1 MGILKSQDGV
11 IRNRWQQWIADVGL
25 ARWAPLPVR
34 LIIGYGFLD
43 HGLAKLE
50 KGPEKFVAIVDALG
64 VPLPHLMAW
73 LAIWVEILGGIAMM
87 LGAFVL
93 LISLPMAI
101 VLLVALFTVHL
112 DFGFTSI
119 KLMAVTPEGPKFGPP
134 GIEADLLYLA
144 GLATLVLGGS
154 GPLAF
159 DSWLEKRR
167 RALRSRLAR
176 TEASEVWGK

>member
-1 MGILKSQDGV
+1 MAILKSQDGV
-11 IRNRWQQWIADVGL
+11 VLSRWQQWIEDMGL
-25 ARWAPLPVR
+25 SRWAPLPVR

-159 DSWLEKRR
+159 DNWLEKRR
-167 RALRSRLAR
+167 IALRARLAGP
-176 TEASEVWGK
+176 EASKA

>member
-1 MGILKSQDGV
+1 MPNVGSHDSLKMKS
-11 IRNRWQQWIADVGL
+11 WQTWFTDLGL
-25 ARWAPLPVR
+25 PRWAPLPVR
-34 LIIGYGFLD
+34 LVIGYGFLD

-64 VPLPHLMAW
+64 VPMPQLMAW

-144 GLATLVLGGS
+144 GLATLLLGGS

-159 DSWLEKRR
+159 DNWLEKRR
-167 RALRSRLAR
+167 RTLRAR
-176 TEASEVWGK
+176 PA